1 MDLSNYLT
9 SEESEQMERLLQKA
23 AERRQQDKGK
33 TDDMVIFLYMQMQ
46 YKSREQPDG
55 KVVGRGEEF
64 DVDLE
69 NVTEQLCKFCQKY
82 RLCDSRKKCGEYMA
96 EDEELPFG

>member
-1 MDLSNYLT
+1 MDLNNYLT
-9 SEESEQMERLLQKA
+9 REEREQMEGLMKNA
-23 AERRQQDKGK
+23 AERRRQDKGK
-33 TDDMVIFLYMQMQ
+33 PADEVTFLFMQMQ
-46 YKSREQPDG
+46 YKCREQLDG
-55 KVVGRGEEF
+55 ELIGRGEDF
-64 DVDLE
+64 DADLE